1 MMEARAISKYNR
13 QSPRKM
19 RLVIDLIRG
28 KSVGEAYAI
37 LQFSK
42 KKAAEQIDKTLRSA
56 VANAKSKADEAGEF
70 VDVDE
75 LYVKEAYVNEGP
87 RLKRWR
93 AAAMGRAAPIQHPT
107 SHIVVVVGTGELTA
121 CHRSFGRL
129 AARPEGVGSMGQ
141 KTHPRGFRLGIVKPW
156 RSRWYAERT
165 FGDLL
170 RKTRRSASTCTSA
183 WRTRR
188 CRRSRSTASRRRSW

>member
-1 MMEARAISKYNR
+1 MMMEARAISRHNR

-28 KSVGEAYAI
+28 KPVGEAYAI

-56 VANAKSKADEAGEF
+56 VANARSKADAAGES

-75 LYVKEAYVNEGP
+75 LIVTEAFINEGP

-107 SHIVVVVGTGELTA
+107 SHIVVVVGTE
-121 CHRSFGRL
+121 
-129 AARPEGVGSMGQ
+129 AARG
-141 KTHPRGFRLGIVKPW
+141 KRNR
-156 RSRWYAERT
+156 
-165 FGDLL
+165 
-170 RKTRRSASTCTSA
+170 
-183 WRTRR
+183 
-188 CRRSRSTASRRRSW
+188 

>member
-13 QSPRKM
+13 QSARKM

-37 LQFSK
+37 LQFTK

-56 VANAKSKADEAGEF
+56 VANARSKADQAGEF

-75 LYVKEAYVNEGP
+75 LVVTEAYINEGP

-93 AAAMGRAAPIQHPT
+93 AAAMGRAAPIEHPT
-107 SHIVVVVGTGELTA
+107 SHIIVAVGPD
-121 CHRSFGRL
+121 
-129 AARPEGVGSMGQ
+129 AARNTGS
-141 KTHPRGFRLGIVKPW
+141 
-156 RSRWYAERT
+156 RSRR
-165 FGDLL
+165 G
-170 RKTRRSASTCTSA
+170 RKE
-183 WRTRR
+183 
-188 CRRSRSTASRRRSW
+188 

>member
-28 KSVGEAYAI
+28 KSVDEAYAI

-56 VANAKSKADEAGEF
+56 VANAKSKADDAGEF

-75 LYVKEAYVNEGP
+75 LYVKEAYINEGP

-107 SHIVVVVGTGELTA
+107 SHIIVVVGTEASQRANTA
-121 CHRSFGRL
+121 ASGAPRR
-129 AARPEGVGSMGQ
+129 ARKE
-141 KTHPRGFRLGIVKPW
+141 
-156 RSRWYAERT
+156 
-165 FGDLL
+165 
-170 RKTRRSASTCTSA
+170 
-183 WRTRR
+183 
-188 CRRSRSTASRRRSW
+188 